1 MITNYLRD
9 LSESRVFC
17 NSYPVWKYY
26 DVLYPVVLL
35 RINLSKQGADPA
47 TGIAPDKMPDCTPT
61 TLFASDKMPDQ
72 TVTTRIAPDKYIQ
85 TRDCSPLFKIYI
97 CVLPEKYANI

>member
-35 RINLSKQGADPA
+35 RIKIFKQGADPA
-47 TGIAPDKMPDCTPT
+47 TGIAPDK
-61 TLFASDKMPDQ
+61 F
-72 TVTTRIAPDKYIQ
+72 IE

>member
-1 MITNYLRD
+1 M
-9 LSESRVFC
+9 
-17 NSYPVWKYY
+17 
-26 DVLYPVVLL
+26 L

-47 TGIAPDKMPDCTPT
+47 TGIAPDKMPDCTATTRIAPDKMPDCTPT
-61 TLFASDKMPDQ
+61 TLFASDKMPDQTVTTRIAPDKMPDQ

>member
-1 MITNYLRD
+1 MKL
-9 LSESRVFC
+9 
-17 NSYPVWKYY
+17 
-26 DVLYPVVLL
+26 LYRTSTTL
-35 RINLSKQGADPA
+35 
-47 TGIAPDKMPDCTPT
+47 IAP
-61 TLFASDKMPDQ
+61 DKMPDQ